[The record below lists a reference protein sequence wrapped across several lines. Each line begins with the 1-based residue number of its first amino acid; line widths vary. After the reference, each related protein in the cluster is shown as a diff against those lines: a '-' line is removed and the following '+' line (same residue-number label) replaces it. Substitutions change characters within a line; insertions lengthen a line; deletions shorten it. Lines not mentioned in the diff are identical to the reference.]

1 MWATTISFFST
12 ALFFLPFVVLA
23 EDEGCP
29 SIGQPRKHVVCYYDG
44 KRPVS
49 SLNICLCTHL
59 IYTSIGINDYGQL
72 HLSENVRSDITTIR
86 KQNPRLRIVASLGGE
101 AVKGSLF
108 SSLITENESFSNLT
122 SSINDFHKDDVID
135 GLEIDWEWPVRDGG
149 KKDRMK
155 LIRYARQIKI
165 AVGEEVVLRGQRSK
179 RESPVDMDEDEGGE
193 DIEDE
198 IIEANEE
205 EKEEERYNASL
216 VSSNQI
222 RFLTPSNFKIY
233 FYFIRT

>member
-1 MWATTISFFST
+1 M
-12 ALFFLPFVVLA
+12 
-23 EDEGCP
+23 
-29 SIGQPRKHVVCYYDG
+29 
-44 KRPVS
+44 
-49 SLNICLCTHL
+49 
-59 IYTSIGINDYGQL
+59 
-72 HLSENVRSDITTIR
+72 
-86 KQNPRLRIVASLGGE
+86 
-101 AVKGSLF
+101 KGSLF

-122 SSINDFHKDDVID
+122 SSINDYHKNDVID

-179 RESPVDMDEDEGGE
+179 RESPIDTDEDEGGE

-205 EKEEERYNASL
+205 EKEEERYIPSL
-216 VSSNQI
+216 VSFN
-222 RFLTPSNFKIY
+222 
-233 FYFIRT
+233 